1 MSKRVLVIVESRAK
15 CPKIETI
22 LGSGYVVRAC
32 YGHLQSLVNV
42 DEWIEAHEQHGW
54 NPDTIRYR
62 FNSNDKLKAK
72 TLTELRKLAKDAPKV
87 IIASDMDREGEAIGY
102 HLRDLLKLKNKPHE
116 RIVFDQITPEA
127 IRAAV
132 DNPVPLREPLYR
144 AQQARSV
151 IDMLFGYR
159 VSRLLNA
166 IQFRLSAG
174 RCQSPALRW
183 LWERQNA
190 FMTDTQVV
198 PKHNIDAQLVW
209 QAAFASKGK
218 GGSQTDKSVQVV
230 GKYKGDSTSVAHT
243 KTSTAKAS
251 PTNDDDATHA
261 HKHAVLYELQ
271 TFREWVIVT
280 EARTQPKQSPPH
292 PFTTSAL
299 QQKCY
304 HKFKWSPKSTM
315 RLAQQLYEAGH
326 ITYMRTDC
334 KTLSAPFVKSALAY
348 LHTRFGTEYVRG
360 ATTSAAGAAKPS
372 KKKKAAHAQEAHEP
386 IRPTHANHTHLTPS
400 EKAALKA
407 DGARASTLYKLIYE
421 TTLSSLMTPCVLN
434 KSAFV
439 LHPRAL
445 RNKPCAHA
453 LHVEW
458 TGIFFPGWRV
468 WEVLHEKP
476 FVPKTCTFEEGSVFR
491 VVEYASAVKHH
502 IPNKPY
508 TSGDLLKLLETRG
521 VGRPSTYSNILDTL
535 DKRQYVSNSDQR
547 ERVWAQALQGHPLTK
562 HANEEIRIDMEPA
575 TPKWTHKKM
584 PSDVVQQLRDRYHVT
599 AIGNEVASYLTTH
612 LDDLIDASFTE
623 SLENKLDAITREET
637 TYQAVVS
644 EFYKTLTTR
653 IKALRAEEAANGNN
667 SGAPTGSP
675 FAKYYNQPSKRVLH
689 ESDDHS
695 HAYVALLTRNG
706 PAVALFRHG
715 SSTAA
720 TTSTTTGKGKPKGKT
735 MTKKKLSD
743 GVFASLPAN
752 TTIHNV
758 TYEVAKELIANKL
771 ALVESGVADTG
782 RLVGKLP
789 NGTDVHEKD
798 GRYGKY
804 LTWVD
809 KDTGTAQSVSLGST
823 DKHTTTTI
831 EQAQELIQN
840 AKLKLHTVNTTY
852 KVMYNQAND
861 SVYLSKRPASGKG
874 RPTYAPLSNLTKAD
888 TAKIAELT
896 ASECDALYDL
906 HQQQKAN
913 KANAKTKRTS
923 KGSSSAPPKKSKQT
937 QTAPKPK
944 KAVRKAAAPKKKKSS
959 SRKRPSSKQSVKKK
973 Q

>member
-15 CPKIETI
+15 CPKIESI

-218 GGSQTDKSVQVV
+218 GGCKTDTSVRVI

-261 HKHAVLYELQ
+261 HKHAVLHELQ
-271 TFREWVIVT
+271 AFREWVIVT

-372 KKKKAAHAQEAHEP
+372 KKKKKAAHAQEAHEP

-407 DGARASTLYKLIYE
+407 DGARAATLYKLIYE

-476 FVPKTCTFEEGSVFR
+476 FVPKTCTFEEGDVFR

-562 HANEEIRIDMEPA
+562 HANEEIRIDMEPT

-653 IKALRAEEAANGNN
+653 IKALRAEEAANGNSN
-667 SGAPTGSP
+667 KGSP
-675 FAKYYNQPSKRVLH
+675 FAKYHNQPAKRVLY
-689 ESDDHS
+689 ESED
-695 HAYVALLTRNG
+695 HAYVALLTKNG
-706 PAVALFRHG
+706 PAVALFRHDK
-715 SSTAA
+715 AN
-720 TTSTTTGKGKPKGKT
+720 PKNKQPA
-735 MTKKKLSD
+735 M
-743 GVFASLPAN
+743 FESLPAG
-752 TTIHNV
+752 TTIHTV
-758 TYEVAKELIANKL
+758 TYEVAKQLIDNKL
-771 ALVESGVADTG
+771 ALVASGVADDG
-782 RLVGKLP
+782 RLLGKLVT
-789 NGTDVHEKD
+789 GMDVRVKCGIH
-798 GRYGKY
+798 GLYF
-804 LTWVD
+804 TWVD
-809 KDTGTAQSVSLGST
+809 KDTQVAQSTPLRNSKNTNEYKDTKIGDV
-823 DKHTTTTI
+823 TI
-831 EQAQELIQN
+831 EDARKRIKEAQLLLRIIN
-840 AKLKLHTVNTTY
+840 KTY
-852 KVMYNQAND
+852 RVKYNQDTEAI
-861 SVYLSKRPASGKG
+861 YLIKRPASGKG
-874 RPTYAPLSNLTKAD
+874 RWSSAPLANVTKAD
-888 TAKIAELT
+888 TAKIAALT
-896 ASECDALYDL
+896 ATDCDALFDL

-913 KANAKTKRTS
+913 KSNKPNAKTKRTS